1 MPIISS
7 KGGLSSGGYGQ
18 FAYAA
23 TSAAPTNSYIPIAS
37 YTVPSGGLSTVIFS
51 GIPQTFT
58 HLQVRFLTVSGS
70 ASASCYTYINGD
82 TTQTN
87 YREHVLYGSGA
98 AASAGSY
105 QNSYMPQ
112 FLGGA
117 ATTSPGS
124 YIMDILDY
132 TNTNKNKTLRG
143 LGGYDGN
150 GSGYLALE
158 SMLWINTA
166 AITSLQFS
174 PNGTTWSQY
183 TNISIYGVN

>member
-1 MPIISS
+1 MSPILGIMASQGAIARGTS
-7 KGGLSSGGYGQ
+7 YESIQTYTVGSGG
-18 FAYAA
+18 
-23 TSAAPTNSYIPIAS
+23 TSSIT
-37 YTVPSGGLSTVIFS
+37 FS
-51 GIPQTFT
+51 SIPQTFT

-70 ASASCYTYINGD
+70 ASTSCYTYINGD

-87 YREHVLYGSGA
+87 YKEHVLYGSGA
-98 AASAGSY
+98 SASAGSY
-105 QNSYMPQ
+105 SNSYMPQ

-132 TNTNKNKTLRG
+132 TNTNKNTTLRG

-166 AITSLQFS
+166 AITSLEFS
-174 PNGTTWSQY
+174 PNGTTWSEY
-183 TNISIYGVN
+183 AKVALYGIEAA